1 MKNKK
6 KLEDIPF
13 EEYLRKLEK
22 IVQRLEEGELTL
34 DESVKTYEEGMNISK
49 ICLEKLNETKKKIEQ
64 LIEKQ
69 KENEVKLK
77 IETDKLEVNSGLD
90 KVYNDVS
97 YQVKIPGF
105 RKGKI
110 PKNILNLHLSKEYFY
125 DKTAEELIPKSY
137 LEAVKKIDIQPIA
150 QPEIKVIQIEED
162 KPLIFEATVQVR
174 PEVKLGSFDKIS
186 IQKDNVKIT
195 AGDVK
200 NEITRIQENQAKLN
214 VVKNRKS
221 KKNDFLVIDSE
232 GYVEGKAI
240 EGSKVEKQLV
250 ELGKN
255 TPPEFNDKLIG
266 CSAGDEREIKI
277 LVPKDV
283 KDKKIAGKEITYKVK
298 VIEIKE
304 KELPEL
310 NEDFVKTIGD
320 YKTVDDFKK
329 DIKNRLEKQ
338 AETVNKNNYERKLL
352 EKVTEV
358 CEVKIPKIL
367 IDREVEYMMKSLEDD
382 LKTKDLSLQD
392 YYKSIKTDEEKVRK
406 EYEIVAEKRIKQEL
420 VLDKISQV
428 ENIQVTEEEVK
439 DKIKTIAEEMKQ
451 EPLKVEATLKK
462 NNNLDGLKESIKR
475 EKIIDLLSKKIK
487 IIKSKKEDKAK

>member
-1 MKNKK
+1 M
-6 KLEDIPF
+6 
-13 EEYLRKLEK
+13 
-22 IVQRLEEGELTL
+22 
-34 DESVKTYEEGMNISK
+34 VKVE
-49 ICLEKLNETKKKIEQ
+49 
-64 LIEKQ
+64 IEKQ

-77 IETDKLEVNSGLD
+77 IETDKLEVNSNLD
-90 KVYNDVS
+90 KVYNEVS
-97 YQVKIPGF
+97 YQIKIPGF
-105 RKGKI
+105 RKGRI
-110 PKNILNLHLSKEYFY
+110 PKNILNLHLGKEYFY
-125 DKTAEELIPKSY
+125 DKTAEKLIPESY
-137 LEAVKKIDIQPIA
+137 LEAIKKISIQPID

-186 IQKDNVKIT
+186 IQKEDIKVT
-195 AGDVK
+195 ASDVK
-200 NEITRIQENQAKLN
+200 NEIMRIQENLAKLN

-250 ELGKN
+250 QLGKN
-255 TPPEFNDKLIG
+255 TAPEFNDKLLG

-310 NEDFVKTIGD
+310 NEDFIKTVGN

-338 AETVNKNNYERKLL
+338 VEMANKNNFERELI
-352 EKVTEV
+352 EKVAEV
-358 CEVKIPKIL
+358 CEVKVPKVL
-367 IDREVEYMMKSLEDD
+367 IEREVEYMMKSLEDD
-382 LKTKDLSLQD
+382 LKAKDLSLQD
-392 YYKSIKTDEEKVRK
+392 YYKSIKTDEEKVKK

-428 ENIQVTEEEVK
+428 ENFQATEKEVK
-439 DKIKTIAEEMKQ
+439 DKINNIAKEIKQ
-451 EPLKVEATLKK
+451 EPLKVEATFKK
-462 NNNLDGLKESIKR
+462 NDNLDGLKESIKR
-475 EKIIDLLSKKIK
+475 EKIIDFLSKKIK
-487 IIKSKKEDKAK
+487 IIKSKKEGKSK

>member
-1 MKNKK
+1 M
-6 KLEDIPF
+6 
-13 EEYLRKLEK
+13 
-22 IVQRLEEGELTL
+22 
-34 DESVKTYEEGMNISK
+34 VKVE
-49 ICLEKLNETKKKIEQ
+49 
-64 LIEKQ
+64 IEKQ

-97 YQVKIPGF
+97 YQIKIPGF
-105 RKGKI
+105 RKGRI

-137 LEAVKKIDIQPIA
+137 LEAVKKIDIQPIN

-200 NEITRIQENQAKLN
+200 NEIMRIQENQAKLN

-255 TPPEFNDKLIG
+255 TAPEFNDKLIG

-310 NEDFVKTIGD
+310 NEDFVKTIGN

-358 CEVKIPKIL
+358 CEVKVPKIL

-392 YYKSIKTDEEKVRK
+392 YYKSIKTDEEKVKK

-428 ENIQVTEEEVK
+428 ENIQVTEKEVK